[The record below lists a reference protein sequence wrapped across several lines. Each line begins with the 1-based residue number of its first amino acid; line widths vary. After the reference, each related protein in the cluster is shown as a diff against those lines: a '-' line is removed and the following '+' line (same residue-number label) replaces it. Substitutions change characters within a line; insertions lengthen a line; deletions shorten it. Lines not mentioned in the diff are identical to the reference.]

1 MSPFGR
7 LMCFIHKEKTPMD
20 DKKEKNLEQA
30 FSRYYAM
37 LYKISI
43 IMLCNEHDAYDA
55 VQETFVRFL
64 EYRGEFLDEEHEKA
78 WLIRVNINVCKNFLR
93 FHRLHPMVDYE
104 KLTLKYHSEEEVGLM
119 DELFQLSQKYK
130 EVLILHYIEGYTS
143 AEIAD
148 ILQITES
155 AAKKR
160 LERAR
165 NELRN
170 RYKGQLKD

>member
-1 MSPFGR
+1 M
-7 LMCFIHKEKTPMD
+7 
-20 DKKEKNLEQA
+20 DKKRKKGLETA
-30 FSRYYAM
+30 FSRYYQM

-43 IMLCNEHDAYDA
+43 IMLCNEDDAYDA
-55 VQETFVRFL
+55 VQETFVHYL
-64 EYRGEFLDEEHEKA
+64 EYKNEFKDEEHEKA
-78 WLIRVNINVCKNFLR
+78 WLIRVNINVCKNLMR

-104 KLTLKYHSEEEVGLM
+104 QLTLKYHTEEEVGLM
-119 DELFQLSQKYK
+119 DELFQLPQTAK
-130 EVLILHYIEGYTS
+130 EVLILHYIEGYTN

-165 NELRN
+165 KELRN
-170 RYKGQLKD
+170 RYKGQIKG